1 MKQIAVILLLV
12 LMACDSP
19 VNENGSENTNSID
32 NGVVYRYEYEFKNDR
47 DKEVVLHYSRDYV
60 VLRDTKDSKGK
71 GYYLDSTLSVF
82 DSVVV
87 PVDSI
92 VSIGS
97 DNDTLICSPAYLLYK
112 VPSRMRAVEYGHG
125 MRWLSNDIY

>member
-1 MKQIAVILLLV
+1 MKQIIVILLLV

-19 VNENGSENTNSID
+19 TNTENNSNTNSID
-32 NGVVYRYEYEFKNDR
+32 NGVEYRYEYEFKNDR
-47 DKEVVLHYSRDYV
+47 DKEVLLHYAREYT
-60 VLRDTKDSKGK
+60 VLRETRDSKGK
-71 GYYLDSTLSVF
+71 GYYLDSTASTF

-97 DNDTLICSPAYLLYK
+97 NNDTLVCSPAYLLAK

-125 MRWLSNDIY
+125 MRWLSNDVY